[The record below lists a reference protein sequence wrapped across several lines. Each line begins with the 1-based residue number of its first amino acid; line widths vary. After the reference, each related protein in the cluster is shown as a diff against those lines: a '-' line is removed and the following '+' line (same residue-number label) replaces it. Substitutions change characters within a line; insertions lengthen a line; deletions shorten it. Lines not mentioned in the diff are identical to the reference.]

1 MKIPCKFSNLE
12 SDFFPT
18 FQRKSR
24 MFQIIRNLFCLNYIW
39 ANFEQ
44 DQRRFF
50 SKIFQ
55 LGIGFF
61 SNFPTK
67 VANVPNNSKF
77 ILSELHLSEVW
88 ARLEDLF
95 SEKKGL
101 PSSVFLK
108 KNSKNFRN
116 FQLGIG
122 FFSNFPMKSSNIPNN
137 SKIIFFEPHLS
148 QFSAKLE
155 KLFWSLTHSVSRYH
169 SLRSR
174 FVGNGR
180 RR

>member
-1 MKIPCKFSNLE
+1 MSKIRVPFFPKKKASPWGCFWKKNPKISEISNLE

-95 SEKKGL
+95 FRKKRPPQQCVFEKK
-101 PSSVFLK
+101 FK
-108 KNSKNFRN
+108 K
-116 FQLGIG
+116 
-122 FFSNFPMKSSNIPNN
+122 FPKFPTWNR
-137 SKIIFFEPHLS
+137 IFF
-148 QFSAKLE
+148 
-155 KLFWSLTHSVSRYH
+155 
-169 SLRSR
+169 
-174 FVGNGR
+174 
-180 RR
+180 